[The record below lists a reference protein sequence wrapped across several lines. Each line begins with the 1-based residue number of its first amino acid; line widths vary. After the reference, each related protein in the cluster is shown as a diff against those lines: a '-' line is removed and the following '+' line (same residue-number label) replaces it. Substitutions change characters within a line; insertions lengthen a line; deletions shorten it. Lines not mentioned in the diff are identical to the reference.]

1 MQQIYRIMDPTLQ
14 RFIQIETEKQK
25 LQGVIH
31 QLNEKC
37 WDQCMDGVK
46 PSTRLDGRSQDCI
59 RNCVERFL
67 DTNIMVT
74 RRMGESA
81 SAIGNSEYS

>member
-1 MQQIYRIMDPTLQ
+1 
-14 RFIQIETEKQK
+14 
-25 LQGVIH
+25 
-31 QLNEKC
+31 
-37 WDQCMDGVK
+37 MDGVK

-81 SAIGNSEYS
+81 IGNSEYS

>member
-1 MQQIYRIMDPTLQ
+1 MDPTLQ

-46 PSTRLDGRSQDCI
+46 PSTRLEGRQQDCI
-59 RNCVERFL
+59 RNCVGRFL
-67 DTNIMVT
+67 DANIMVT
-74 RRMGESA
+74 RRIGEKS

>member
-1 MQQIYRIMDPTLQ
+1 MDPALQ
-14 RFIQIETEKQK
+14 RFMQIETEKQK

-46 PSTRLDGRSQDCI
+46 PSSRLDSRSQDCL
-59 RNCVERFL
+59 RNCVDRFL
-67 DTNIMVT
+67 DANIMVT
-74 RRMGESA
+74 RRIGEKANISGLGSA
-81 SAIGNSEYS
+81 EFN

>member
-1 MQQIYRIMDPTLQ
+1 MMDPTLQ

-46 PSTRLDGRSQDCI
+46 PSTRLEGRSQDCI

-67 DTNIMVT
+67 DANIMVT
-74 RRMGESA
+74 RRIGEKS

>member
-1 MQQIYRIMDPTLQ
+1 MDPALQ

-46 PSTRLDGRSQDCI
+46 PSTKLEGRSQDCI

-67 DTNIMVT
+67 DSNIMIT
-74 RRMGESA
+74 RRMGEKA

>member
-1 MQQIYRIMDPTLQ
+1 MDPTLQ
-14 RFIQIETEKQK
+14 RFMQIESEKQK

-46 PSTRLDGRSQDCI
+46 PSTRLEGKSRDCI
-59 RNCVERFL
+59 SNCVERFL
-67 DTNIMVT
+67 DANIMVT
-74 RRMGESA
+74 RRFGEKASQTSA
-81 SAIGNSEYS
+81 LGNNDFS